1 MKKAISILLVLVLV
15 FWVCACSKTMSVP
28 KVVTEAHE
36 NIAACKQYLEGLP
49 LILNGA
55 FDENTM
61 TYTLTL
67 AISSAEAYKD
77 YVYNLHYKN
86 LVANGFNS
94 LSSIQKEAVIA
105 QLMAQLDNF
114 GDSESKII
122 ALAIKE
128 LPMKSFEELGITL
141 KIVYQNRN
149 GAKTVID
156 KNTIPQG

>member
-1 MKKAISILLVLVLV
+1 MKKATSTLLVLILVLGLS
-15 FWVCACSKTMSVP
+15 ACSKTMSAQ
-28 KVVTEAHE
+28 KVVTQANE

-49 LILNGA
+49 LVLDGT
-55 FDENTM
+55 FDESTM

-77 YVYNLHYKN
+77 YIYNLHYKN

-94 LSSIQKEAVIA
+94 LSTIQKEAVIA
-105 QLMAQLDNF
+105 QIMAQSDKF
-114 GDSESKII
+114 GDAESKII

-128 LPMKSFEELGITL
+128 LPVKNFEELGITL
-141 KIVYQNRN
+141 EIVYQNRN

-156 KNTIPQG
+156 QDTIPQG